1 MPFQAPYK
9 PLPSNK
15 SLRKTKTK
23 TTTRTK
29 QARKNETGVVV
40 VKIVIRMPKPFPYAY
55 LYNEG
60 LKFSYLLAKSGGK
73 HMAVYRNVQVNFWQD
88 EFILDLT
95 PEERYFYIYLLT
107 GTKTKQCGI
116 YILPKRV
123 AELETGY
130 SMETVEKL
138 LNRFVEYG
146 KILYDTE
153 TKEVFIINWLH
164 YNPISNTNV
173 EKCVLRELKTIKSN
187 EFIHIFLRKCLE
199 EEYKIPLLLQH
210 FGMPKEE
217 DNSSSQVVIEEKE
230 EAEEIEVETIEEDVP
245 NSEVYKFYEQNISSL
260 SPYIVKEL
268 KNWIQRLSG
277 EKVLEA
283 LKIAFENNKKTLAYV
298 KGF

>member
-1 MPFQAPYK
+1 
-9 PLPSNK
+9 
-15 SLRKTKTK
+15 
-23 TTTRTK
+23 
-29 QARKNETGVVV
+29 
-40 VKIVIRMPKPFPYAY
+40 MPKPFPHAY

-60 LKFSYLLAKSGGK
+60 LKFSYLLAKEWRK

-95 PEERYFYIYLLT
+95 WRRYFYIYLLT

-173 EKCVLRELKTIKSN
+173 EKCVLRELKTVKV
-187 EFIHIFLRKCLE
+187 
-199 EEYKIPLLLQH
+199 
-210 FGMPKEE
+210 M
-217 DNSSSQVVIEEKE
+217 SSYI
-230 EAEEIEVETIEEDVP
+230 
-245 NSEVYKFYEQNISSL
+245 YFYVN
-260 SPYIVKEL
+260 
-268 KNWIQRLSG
+268 
-277 EKVLEA
+277 A
-283 LKIAFENNKKTLAYV
+283 LKKNTRFH
-298 KGF
+298 

>member
-1 MPFQAPYK
+1 
-9 PLPSNK
+9 
-15 SLRKTKTK
+15 
-23 TTTRTK
+23 
-29 QARKNETGVVV
+29 
-40 VKIVIRMPKPFPYAY
+40 MPKPFPYAY

-116 YILPKRV
+116 YVLPKRV

-187 EFIHIFLRKCLE
+187 KFIHIFLRKCLE

-298 KGF
+298 KGILRNWCSEKLKDFSGEKCVMGSLERRKCILSSVF